1 MFRSTTKL
9 SIGSLLTTSRR
20 NFSLKIN
27 LEGGWIV
34 MLVLRICNYTSTY
47 ILWSLMLSKNTY
59 ALQIIKNYGLVHAA
73 CRFFN
78 LLKVD
83 MILNPTDIEPI
94 RASINK
100 SLLYTTGGEVSAE
113 FYGLPQ
119 INPYIILLNV
129 GYPMNFYWRKSRNAF
144 GFNYLF
150 TSLHIHFKTVLSLLT
165 GLLQTV
171 SFLSQM

>member
-1 MFRSTTKL
+1 MCMCSCMVTRNMEIFHL
-9 SIGSLLTTSRR
+9 SIPWLLDNGLYTDR
-20 NFSLKIN
+20 NI
-27 LEGGWIV
+27 
-34 MLVLRICNYTSTY
+34 
-47 ILWSLMLSKNTY
+47 
-59 ALQIIKNYGLVHAA
+59 
-73 CRFFN
+73 
-78 LLKVD
+78 
-83 MILNPTDIEPI
+83 PI

-129 GYPMNFYWRKSRNAF
+129 GYPMNFYCRKSRNAF

-150 TSLHIHFKTVLSLLT
+150 KSLHIHFKTVLSLRT